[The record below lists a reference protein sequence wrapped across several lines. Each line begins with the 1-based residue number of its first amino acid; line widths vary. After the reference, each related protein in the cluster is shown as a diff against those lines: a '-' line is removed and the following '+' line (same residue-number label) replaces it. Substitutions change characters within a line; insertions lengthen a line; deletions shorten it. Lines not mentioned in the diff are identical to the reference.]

1 MDDDVVEVVAFL
13 ASSGANNNTGTT
25 IGEHGIS
32 RARFVLSNITK
43 RRWR

>member
-13 ASSGANNNTGTT
+13 ASSGASNHTGTT

-32 RARFVLSNITK
+32 RARFVRSNITK
-43 RRWR
+43 RR